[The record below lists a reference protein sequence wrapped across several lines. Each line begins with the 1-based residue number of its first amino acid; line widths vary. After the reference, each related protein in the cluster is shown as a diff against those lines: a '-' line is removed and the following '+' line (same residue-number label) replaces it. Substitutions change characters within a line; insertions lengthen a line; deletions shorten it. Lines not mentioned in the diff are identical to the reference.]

1 VLTEDEQ
8 EMLRQAAEFED
19 LYNNAPCGH
28 HSLDP
33 HGLIIRMNNTELS
46 WLGYTRE
53 EVVGKMRFSEIIT
66 AQSLNDY
73 RANFS
78 IFKQR
83 GWINNTELELV
94 RKDGSTFPVL
104 LNATAVSD
112 AAGNY
117 LMSRST
123 LFDISERKRME
134 EELRRTRKRLELRV
148 AERTREIIGAN
159 AALRSEIAERKKAEE
174 EISAAAERYRIV
186 FYSNPLPMYIYDAE
200 SLEILEVN
208 EAATEHY
215 GYTRDEFLK
224 LTIKEIRSAEELP
237 ALMEAMAKSPVE
249 RTRLRL
255 MRHRKK
261 NGELMEIELFSHD
274 LIFADRQA
282 RLVIA
287 NDVTDKR
294 RIEANQLRSQ
304 RLESLGTLAGG
315 IAHDLNNILSP
326 ISISVYLLRSK
337 ITDEHGLTILD
348 TLEEVTERGSQ
359 LVKQV
364 LSFARGMEGERS
376 PINPKLVLREV
387 VGILKETF
395 PKTIKIQFSAAD
407 SLSSVVANPTQL
419 HQILMN
425 LCVNARDAMPRGGV
439 LEIAVEDIRL
449 DEHYAQMLA
458 NAEPGHFVMITV
470 RDTGSGIR
478 PQIIDKIF
486 DPFFTTKEQGKGTGL
501 GLSTSLGIVRSHGG
515 FINVYSEPKVG
526 TQFKV
531 YLPALA
537 TNSAADVDEEQPEPP
552 SGNGELILVVDDEES
567 IRRTTRSML
576 EAFGYR
582 VMTAS
587 NGIEAR
593 SIYLEKKDE
602 IRAVLTD
609 MVMPEMDGA
618 VMIGELRG
626 FDPELPIIAS
636 SGLTEVGKE
645 EQARKLGAQKFLPKP
660 YTAVQL
666 LWALNEIL

>member
-1 VLTEDEQ
+1 
-8 EMLRQAAEFED
+8 
-19 LYNNAPCGH
+19 
-28 HSLDP
+28 
-33 HGLIIRMNNTELS
+33 
-46 WLGYTRE
+46 
-53 EVVGKMRFSEIIT
+53 
-66 AQSLNDY
+66 
-73 RANFS
+73 
-78 IFKQR
+78 
-83 GWINNTELELV
+83 
-94 RKDGSTFPVL
+94 
-104 LNATAVSD
+104 
-112 AAGNY
+112 
-117 LMSRST
+117 
-123 LFDISERKRME
+123 
-134 EELRRTRKRLELRV
+134 
-148 AERTREIIGAN
+148 
-159 AALRSEIAERKKAEE
+159 
-174 EISAAAERYRIV
+174 
-186 FYSNPLPMYIYDAE
+186 
-200 SLEILEVN
+200 
-208 EAATEHY
+208 
-215 GYTRDEFLK
+215 
-224 LTIKEIRSAEELP
+224 
-237 ALMEAMAKSPVE
+237 
-249 RTRLRL
+249 
-255 MRHRKK
+255 
-261 NGELMEIELFSHD
+261 
-274 LIFADRQA
+274 
-282 RLVIA
+282 
-287 NDVTDKR
+287 
-294 RIEANQLRSQ
+294 
-304 RLESLGTLAGG
+304 
-315 IAHDLNNILSP
+315 
-326 ISISVYLLRSK
+326 
-337 ITDEHGLTILD
+337 
-348 TLEEVTERGSQ
+348 
-359 LVKQV
+359 
-364 LSFARGMEGERS
+364 
-376 PINPKLVLREV
+376 
-387 VGILKETF
+387 
-395 PKTIKIQFSAAD
+395 
-407 SLSSVVANPTQL
+407 
-419 HQILMN
+419 
-425 LCVNARDAMPRGGV
+425 
-439 LEIAVEDIRL
+439 
-449 DEHYAQMLA
+449 
-458 NAEPGHFVMITV
+458 MITV